1 MRISNLSVCKYEHN
15 LEEQVEEGPHRV
27 RGKGWGGEANMQE
40 REQRPKRGA
49 GQQKWAILIGKY
61 KGISQG
67 RIHSKESL
75 LSSRTPRVLAAQ
87 LAKASSS
94 LTILQKKAQQKTGPT
109 QLFLNAR
116 VSFKWDCREEGARKR
131 VLIRWSCK

>member
-1 MRISNLSVCKYEHN
+1 
-15 LEEQVEEGPHRV
+15 
-27 RGKGWGGEANMQE
+27 MQE
-40 REQRPKRGA
+40 REQRLKRGA
-49 GQQKWAILIGKY
+49 GQQKWATLIGKY

-67 RIHSKESL
+67 RIHSKGSL
-75 LSSRTPRVLAAQ
+75 LSSRTPGVLAAR

-94 LTILQKKAQQKTGPT
+94 LTILQKKALQKLGP
-109 QLFLNAR
+109 LSFFLNAR

>member
-27 RGKGWGGEANMQE
+27 RAKGWGGETNMQE
-40 REQRPKRGA
+40 REQRLKRGA

-75 LSSRTPRVLAAQ
+75 LSSRTPQGSGSAT
-87 LAKASSS
+87 S
-94 LTILQKKAQQKTGPT
+94 
-109 QLFLNAR
+109 
-116 VSFKWDCREEGARKR
+116 
-131 VLIRWSCK
+131 

>member
-1 MRISNLSVCKYEHN
+1 M
-15 LEEQVEEGPHRV
+15 EEGPHRV

-40 REQRPKRGA
+40 REQRQKRGA

-94 LTILQKKAQQKTGPT
+94 LTILQKKAQQKLGP
-109 QLFLNAR
+109 LSFFLMPELALNGTA
-116 VSFKWDCREEGARKR
+116 ERKEQG
-131 VLIRWSCK
+131 SEF